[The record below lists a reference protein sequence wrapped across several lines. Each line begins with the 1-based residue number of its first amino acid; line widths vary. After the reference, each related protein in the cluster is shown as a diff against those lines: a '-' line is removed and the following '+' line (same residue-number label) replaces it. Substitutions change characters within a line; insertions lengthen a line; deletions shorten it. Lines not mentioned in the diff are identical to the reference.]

1 MRSGKCCLI
10 NSVYSTDPLFRQ
22 NTVPFSGVAGM
33 KFRRSS
39 LPAYVCLVHV
49 FKLFFNRQVVHLFV
63 EQTKLNYEWKKEG
76 CTTCQTQDHVV
87 PHDHPRDKCSYLS
100 PLPWVLIVQLPKMCD
115 YWRQKQWLFH
125 LPVFAEVMPRGRFLQ
140 IYHYLHVS
148 DDSQAIPRGNN
159 NHNPLFEVHD
169 MNTLLQTCFSNL
181 YNPAQELSIDES
193 MIPF

>member
-1 MRSGKCCLI
+1 
-10 NSVYSTDPLFRQ
+10 
-22 NTVPFSGVAGM
+22 M

-125 LPVFAEVMPRGRFLQ
+125 LPVFAEVMRGTGSSRPTTTSTCQMTLKPYPGATTTTILSSRFATW
-140 IYHYLHVS
+140 IRCCRHVS
-148 DDSQAIPRGNN
+148 G
-159 NHNPLFEVHD
+159 
-169 MNTLLQTCFSNL
+169 TCTILHKSCRSTRSWFHSNFS
-181 YNPAQELSIDES
+181 II
-193 MIPF
+193 M